1 MLNSDIL
8 NDQNFKTNIS
18 KLLDHFKWIDFM
30 YLNQSIL
37 QNTSQ
42 FLKQVDLFKSNLSVY
57 ISHYLSFAQDKCQD
71 VYRRAS

>member
-1 MLNSDIL
+1 MSSSYKSKASSTILGAEKMLNSDIL

-37 QNTSQ
+37 
-42 FLKQVDLFKSNLSVY
+42 
-57 ISHYLSFAQDKCQD
+57 
-71 VYRRAS
+71 